1 MKVLPRVLL
10 GLVAVT
16 IVTVLLYWQFGSA
29 KRVLIEPQHYAYFTT
44 NDQTAGGTSTSA
56 LSLNGN
62 TAKVDCELNASRYA
76 WPYCGISIHLN
87 PDPQRGLDLSDIHT
101 IRLNVDLQGP
111 AAEPAAM
118 RLYLRNFNP
127 IYSQL
132 DDEYTHKY
140 NGLEFVPGVGKGVI
154 DIPIRSLQVMT
165 WWLVDNRIAIE
176 HSAPEF
182 SNVNKIEFA
191 TGSASP
197 LGQYQLT
204 LHQVELIGDYVAGE
218 KLFLA
223 MLIMWAVAGAWL
235 SALEI
240 RRNRREVLRA
250 RIRQEHLQRL
260 NYSLHEQNIKFVEMA
275 HRDAL
280 TGAINRHGIRDWLQ
294 DQARLVRWQLN
305 HVSVL
310 FIDIDYFK
318 QVNDVYGHSLGDDLL
333 REFALVISREIRES
347 DKLVRWGGEEFVV
360 FCAQTTL
367 EQAIEFA
374 LVISREIRESDKLV
388 RWGGEEFVVF
398 CAQTTLEQAIELAER
413 LRAKIADHS
422 WKHGG
427 AITCSIGI
435 AQMGDERIT
444 ETVSRADEALY
455 RAKRLGRNRIEVH
468 YGLMAKSSDGE
479 KG

>member
-1 MKVLPRVLL
+1 MKVVPRVLL
-10 GLVAVT
+10 GLVVTT

-29 KRVLIEPQHYAYFTT
+29 KRVVISPQHYAFFTT
-44 NDQTAGGTSTSA
+44 NDQAAGGASTSSI
-56 LSLNGN
+56 LTEGN
-62 TAKVDCELNASRYA
+62 TAKIDCELIASDYA

-87 PDPQRGLDLSDIHT
+87 PDPTLGLDLSDIHT

-111 AAEPAAM
+111 TAESAGM
-118 RLYLRNFNP
+118 RLYLRNFNSL
-127 IYSQL
+127 YSTT

-140 NGLEFVPGVGKGVI
+140 NGLEFTPGVGKGRI
-154 DIPIRSLQVMT
+154 EIPIRSLQVMT
-165 WWLVDNRIAIE
+165 WWLVDNRIPIE
-176 HSAPEF
+176 NSAPEF

-191 TGSASP
+191 TGSGSS
-197 LGQYQLT
+197 LGQYQLK

-223 MLIMWAVAGAWL
+223 MLIMWAAAGAWL

-250 RIRQEHLQRL
+250 RMRQEHLQRL
-260 NYSLHEQNIKFVEMA
+260 NHSLHEQNMKFVEMA

-305 HVSVL
+305 QFSVL

-318 QVNDVYGHSLGDDLL
+318 KVNDIYGHSLGDDLL
-333 REFALVISREIRES
+333 REFALVLNREIRES

-360 FCAQTTL
+360 FCAQTSL
-367 EQAIEFA
+367 EQA
-374 LVISREIRESDKLV
+374 V
-388 RWGGEEFVVF
+388 
-398 CAQTTLEQAIELAER
+398 ELADR
-413 LRAKIADHS
+413 LRARVEDHR
-422 WKHGG
+422 WIHGG
-427 AITCSIGI
+427 DLTCSIGI
-435 AQMGDERIT
+435 AQMGDERVT

-468 YGLMAKSSDGE
+468 YGLMANSN
-479 KG
+479 

>member
-154 DIPIRSLQVMT
+154 DIPIRNLQVMT

-182 SNVNKIEFA
+182 SNVNRIEFA

-250 RIRQEHLQRL
+250 RMRQEHLQRL
-260 NYSLHEQNIKFVEMA
+260 NHSLHEQNIKFVEMA

-333 REFALVISREIRES
+333 REFALVISR
-347 DKLVRWGGEEFVV
+347 K
-360 FCAQTTL
+360 
-367 EQAIEFA
+367 
-374 LVISREIRESDKLV
+374 IRESDKLV

-422 WKHGG
+422 WIHGG

>member
-1 MKVLPRVLL
+1 MKVVPRVLL
-10 GLVAVT
+10 GLVVTT

-29 KRVLIEPQHYAYFTT
+29 KRVVISPQHYAFFTT
-44 NDQTAGGTSTSA
+44 NDQATGGASTSSI
-56 LSLNGN
+56 LTEGN
-62 TAKVDCELNASRYA
+62 SAKIDCELIASDYA

-87 PDPQRGLDLSDIHT
+87 PDPTLGLDLSDIHT

-111 AAEPAAM
+111 TAEPAAM
-118 RLYLRNFNP
+118 RLYLRNFNSL
-127 IYSQL
+127 YSTT

-140 NGLEFVPGVGKGVI
+140 NGLEFTPGVGKGRI
-154 DIPIRSLQVMT
+154 EIPIRSLQVMT
-165 WWLVDNRIAIE
+165 WWLVDNRISIE
-176 HSAPEF
+176 NSAPKF

-191 TGSASP
+191 TGSGSP
-197 LGQYQLT
+197 LGQYQLK

-223 MLIMWAVAGAWL
+223 MLIMWAAAGAWL

-250 RIRQEHLQRL
+250 RMRQEHLQRL
-260 NYSLHEQNIKFVEMA
+260 NHSLHEQNMKFVEMA

-305 HVSVL
+305 QFSVL

-333 REFALVISREIRES
+333 REFALVLNREIRES

-360 FCAQTTL
+360 FCAQTSL
-367 EQAIEFA
+367 EQA
-374 LVISREIRESDKLV
+374 V
-388 RWGGEEFVVF
+388 
-398 CAQTTLEQAIELAER
+398 ELADR
-413 LRAKIADHS
+413 LRARVEDHR
-422 WKHGG
+422 WIHGG
-427 AITCSIGI
+427 DLTCSIGI
-435 AQMGDERIT
+435 AQMGDERVT

-468 YGLMAKSSDGE
+468 YGLMANSN
-479 KG
+479 

>member
-182 SNVNKIEFA
+182 SNVNKIEF
-191 TGSASP
+191 T
-197 LGQYQLT
+197 
-204 LHQVELIGDYVAGE
+204 
-218 KLFLA
+218 
-223 MLIMWAVAGAWL
+223 
-235 SALEI
+235 
-240 RRNRREVLRA
+240 
-250 RIRQEHLQRL
+250 
-260 NYSLHEQNIKFVEMA
+260 
-275 HRDAL
+275 
-280 TGAINRHGIRDWLQ
+280 
-294 DQARLVRWQLN
+294 
-305 HVSVL
+305 
-310 FIDIDYFK
+310 
-318 QVNDVYGHSLGDDLL
+318 
-333 REFALVISREIRES
+333 
-347 DKLVRWGGEEFVV
+347 
-360 FCAQTTL
+360 
-367 EQAIEFA
+367 
-374 LVISREIRESDKLV
+374 
-388 RWGGEEFVVF
+388 
-398 CAQTTLEQAIELAER
+398 
-413 LRAKIADHS
+413 
-422 WKHGG
+422 
-427 AITCSIGI
+427 
-435 AQMGDERIT
+435 
-444 ETVSRADEALY
+444 
-455 RAKRLGRNRIEVH
+455 
-468 YGLMAKSSDGE
+468 
-479 KG
+479 